1 MNSRIVLP
9 AITSVLGAV
18 WVYTGLMF
26 HGWWVEGRA
35 QGGFFPSIVGG
46 LLVLVSVLAIISE
59 RRADPPEFWV
69 SHVHPLLA
77 TVGVVGMA
85 MLIGFF
91 PALIVYVFAWLRWYE
106 KYSWAFTGMVTVI
119 TVGLMYGIFSMWLR
133 VPFPE
138 GFILQLVRG

>member
-1 MNSRIVLP
+1 MNSRMILP
-9 AITSVLGAV
+9 SVTAVLGAV
-18 WVYTGLMF
+18 WVYTGLTF
-26 HGWWVEGRA
+26 HGWWVDGRA

-46 LLVLVSVLAIISE
+46 VLVFVSILAIINE

-77 TVGVVGMA
+77 TIALVGMA

-91 PALIVYVFAWLRWYE
+91 PALLVYVLAWLHWYE
-106 KYSWAFTGMVTVI
+106 KYSWLFSLTVTVV
-119 TVGLMYGIFSMWLR
+119 TVGLMYGVFAMWLR

-138 GFILQLVRG
+138 GVILQLIRG